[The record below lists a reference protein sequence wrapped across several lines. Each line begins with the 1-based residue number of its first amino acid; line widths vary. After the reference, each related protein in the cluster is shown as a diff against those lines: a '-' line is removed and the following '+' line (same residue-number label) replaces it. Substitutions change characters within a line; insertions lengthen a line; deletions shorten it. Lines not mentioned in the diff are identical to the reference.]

1 MMNKV
6 CLTSGVLRDRD
17 EWFGGWI
24 EVFNAHILA
33 DKFYV
38 VIKSYYATIW
48 GSFDIF
54 LANIARLVIKETMRI
69 TAPSDTSH
77 IYSK

>member
-6 CLTSGVLRDRD
+6 CLTSSVLRDRD
-17 EWFGGWI
+17 EWFGAWI

-38 VIKSYYATIW
+38 VIKSYYATI
-48 GSFDIF
+48 
-54 LANIARLVIKETMRI
+54 
-69 TAPSDTSH
+69 
-77 IYSK
+77 